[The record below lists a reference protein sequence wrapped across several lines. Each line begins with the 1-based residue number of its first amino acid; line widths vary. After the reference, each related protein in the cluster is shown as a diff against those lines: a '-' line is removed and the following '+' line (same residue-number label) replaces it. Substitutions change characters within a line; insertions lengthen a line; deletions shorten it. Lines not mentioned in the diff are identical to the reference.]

1 MSQIDIESL
10 RALVAVVEQGSF
22 GRGAA
27 GVHRSQSAVTQR
39 IQKLEASLGQPL
51 FERVGRTKRLNESGI
66 RLLDY
71 ARRILALHDE
81 ACADLAGSRITGEIR
96 LGAPADS
103 SDTILPNLLTR
114 ITAKFPGVRPIVH
127 IERSAFL
134 MQAMRRGEIDLAI
147 STLDEDL
154 GPRVILRTV
163 PTVWICAA
171 DYQFDRT
178 RPVPLI
184 AHDEPSLFRSIALNA
199 LAATKQRVE
208 IPFISPSLSGIRA
221 AVRAGLGITARSVD
235 MLNADFRVLGESEG
249 LPRLP
254 DVNFFLYKANNAHN
268 SIAQA
273 MFDSV
278 AST

>member
-1 MSQIDIESL
+1 MSQLDVDSL
-10 RALVAVVEQGSF
+10 RALVAVAEQGSF

-27 GVHRSQSAVTQR
+27 GVHRSQSAVTQKSR
-39 IQKLEASLGQPL
+39 KLEAALGQPL
-51 FERVGRTKRLNESGI
+51 FERTGRTKRLNESGI

-96 LGAPADS
+96 LGAPADA

-127 IERSAFL
+127 IARSAFL

-147 STLDEDL
+147 STLDEKL
-154 GPRVILRTV
+154 GPRVVLRTV

-178 RPVPLI
+178 RPVSLI
-184 AHDEPSLFRSIALNA
+184 AHDEPSLFRSIALDA

-208 IPFISPSLSGIRA
+208 IPFISPSLSGFA
-221 AVRAGLGITARSVD
+221 LLSAQGWGLLRDQLTC
-235 MLNADFRVLGESEG
+235 
-249 LPRLP
+249 
-254 DVNFFLYKANNAHN
+254 
-268 SIAQA
+268 
-273 MFDSV
+273 
-278 AST
+278 